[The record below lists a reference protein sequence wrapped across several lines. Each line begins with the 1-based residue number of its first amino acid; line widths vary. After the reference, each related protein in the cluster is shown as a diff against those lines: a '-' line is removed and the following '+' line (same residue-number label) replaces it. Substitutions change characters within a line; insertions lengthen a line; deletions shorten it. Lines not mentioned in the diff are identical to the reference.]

1 MLYIDYTLAI
11 QIVQFL
17 VIIFIAKKMILDP
30 VMGTVNTRDS
40 KIEGMKSE
48 AEALK
53 AKVEQYK
60 ADYTEKMV
68 QMRAELADYHKKIKD
83 EASKEAYAQVAA
95 VKADI
100 DAKIL
105 AARTE
110 IHAESAKAK
119 TEMDAMVKEISD
131 LIADRIMLSA

>member
-17 VIIFIAKKMILDP
+17 VIIFIGKKMILDP
-30 VMGTVNTRDS
+30 VMGTVNSRDS
-40 KIEGMKSE
+40 KIEGMKQE
-48 AEALK
+48 AEGLK

-68 QMRAELADYHKKIKD
+68 QMRAELADHHKKLKD
-83 EASKEAYAQVAA
+83 AASKEAAEKIAA
-95 VKADI
+95 VKADV

-105 AARTE
+105 SARTE
-110 IHAESAKAK
+110 IQSESAKAK
-119 TEMDAMVKEISD
+119 AEMDSMIKEISD